1 MAPSSNR
8 QRLAASKPKPQDFGT
23 QAEYEEALGYWM
35 THQGR
40 ILSLTVPSSDSLPP
54 SALTATM

>member
-1 MAPSSNR
+1 MTSSNR
-8 QRLAASKPKPQDFGT
+8 QRLMASKPKPEAFST

-40 ILSLTVPSSDSLPP
+40 ILSLTTPSSDSLPP
-54 SALTATM
+54 SALTVAM